1 MYFIC
6 LHVCIHVCICA
17 ACVQCWMRAEEWVRS
32 SGTGATM
39 WVLGT
44 QSWCSAGAAGA
55 LTAET
60 SLQSHK
66 HGAPKCD
73 EVGSFIWTRT
83 VTFNI
88 QVSFTVTRTTIRFG
102 TLPGFLEFKYCL
114 SVSAGWFLFL
124 STFFLEDTASLGR
137 LIDLWLPASVNH
149 SSQCNHV
156 IQESWS

>member
-1 MYFIC
+1 MFVSMYVYVP
-6 LHVCIHVCICA
+6 LV
-17 ACVQCWMRAEEWVRS
+17 
-32 SGTGATM
+32 
-39 WVLGT
+39 
-44 QSWCSAGAAGA
+44 CSAGWGQKRESDHLKLEPPCGCWEPNPDA
-55 LTAET
+55 LQEQLVLWAAET
-60 SLQSHK
+60 PLQPHK
-66 HGAPKCD
+66 HGASMCD

-88 QVSFTVTRTTIRFG
+88 QVSFKVTRTTRRFG

-114 SVSAGWFLFL
+114 SVSAGWFLFF